1 MSRGQLASMLAG
13 VAIVLF
19 GVLLLLDQDGTVAID
34 GGWLA
39 AGLTACAGASLV
51 ASGFGARGE

>member
-1 MSRGQLASMLAG
+1 MSRTQLASMLAG
-13 VAIVLF
+13 FAIVLF
-19 GVLLLLDQDGTVAID
+19 GALLLLEENGTLSVH